1 MIESASLYVHY
12 YNRGVNKEAIFFSHL
27 QYEYLIQTLYR
38 FLPNYHLDLI
48 AYCLM
53 PNHYHILLKL
63 DDHNQGS
70 KYIQRVFNAFTQAVN
85 HQVSRVG
92 TLFQGNVKKR
102 FIEDDE
108 YLATVIMY
116 IHLNPVKSGLC
127 NKPDEWHYSDFQE
140 WVGLKS
146 TIRNIASERKKIFG
160 NVEDY
165 LELINM
171 EIQNNLK

>member
-1 MIESASLYVHY
+1 MEELASPYVHY
-12 YNRGVNKEAIFFSHL
+12 YNRGVNKEAIFFGPL

-38 FLPNYHLDLI
+38 FLPNYNLQLI

-53 PNHYHILLKL
+53 PNHYHILLKHE
-63 DDHNQGS
+63 DQREGS
-70 KYIQRVFNAFTQAVN
+70 KYIQRVFNTFTQAVN

-102 FIEDDE
+102 FIEDDG

-127 NKPDEWHYSDFQE
+127 TKAEQWLYSDYRE
-140 WVGLKS
+140 WIGLKS
-146 TIRNIASERKKIFG
+146 STRNIVSERKEIFG
-160 NVEDY
+160 SVEDY
-165 LELINM
+165 LDLINL
-171 EIQNNLK
+171 EIQNILS